1 MVRVFKL
8 SRNYL
13 AGLKREARSTRPR
26 VPRKKKAPRAL
37 TTMIKRIV
45 RGQAETKY
53 VADNFD
59 RNMNQAL
66 PSVWTLNDL
75 GAGALRFLPMIPRT
89 QQGTD
94 ENERVGDQISPV
106 GPCVTTLQF
115 AYVPEDVSGHAVK
128 VEVWYGT
135 TKARKS
141 WAQNP
146 LSDTAFLDNGD
157 GTNSAPGQNR
167 ETTMLPTDKR
177 MVSFKKKTFI
187 LSKTTGSTGG
197 MEGTGNFSANGGKLY
212 RSIKLYCKPPK
223 KLRYIKGDDEYPSN
237 FAPGYFINYSFVNG
251 DIPPTSV
258 GLDGLI
264 NVTSRTHLHFK
275 DM

>member
-1 MVRVFKL
+1 MVRRYKV
-8 SRNYL
+8 SPAAL
-13 AGLKREARSTRPR
+13 ARVRGAPAPR
-26 VPRKKKAPRAL
+26 LRVQRKKRAPRAL

-45 RGQAETKY
+45 KGQAETKY
-53 VADNFD
+53 SADNHD
-59 RNMNQAL
+59 RNSNRDL

-75 GAGALRFLPMIPRT
+75 GAGALRFLPMIPRV

-106 GPCVTTLQF
+106 GSCVTTLQF

-128 VEVWYGT
+128 VEIWYGT

-177 MVSFKKKTFI
+177 MVTFKKKTFI
-187 LSKTTGSTGG
+187 LSKSTGTTGG
-197 MEGTGNFSANGGKLY
+197 MEGTGNASANGGKLY
-212 RSIKLYCKPPK
+212 RSIKLYCKSPK
-223 KLRYIKGDDEYPSN
+223 KLRYVKADDEYPSN

-251 DIPPTSV
+251 EVPRTST